1 MPDYLAAPRPATVAL
16 AQIPNSRFN
25 FIDLHPSTQLRS
37 TAAIRSSTAIASIS
51 ALKRLVSP
59 QTLRLRRANPH
70 SARGTAA
77 SSPSRFPPLEVF
89 RRRPSACAAPS
100 SWAGIRKPSQDRTHA
115 VPQKTPSF
123 DRIRRNGKQ
132 YVRDCRPGR
141 LCGVEVDDLR
151 YSLVGAK
158 LPRCRPRPYS
168 RSVTLA

>member
-77 SSPSRFPPLEVF
+77 SSPSRFPCMRLVKKF
-89 RRRPSACAAPS
+89 R
-100 SWAGIRKPSQDRTHA
+100 Q
-115 VPQKTPSF
+115 
-123 DRIRRNGKQ
+123 
-132 YVRDCRPGR
+132 
-141 LCGVEVDDLR
+141 
-151 YSLVGAK
+151 VGASFFIVGFFVRFESPF
-158 LPRCRPRPYS
+158 LRPDPRLAHGGARRS
-168 RSVTLA
+168 RQGWPSCQPCDRLRRCQATP